1 MAMKINIKHISLKA
15 VQFIKKHDN
24 WFCLILII
32 LSIYGV
38 TINLGIENTDEL
50 WNFQNVYKI
59 YNGFQIYEDA
69 NVIVTPLFFWIGKIL
84 FLILGANLLT
94 FRIYNILIM
103 TSLYFVTYLL
113 LKQLKINRKIA
124 IIIVLIFMIFK
135 NYSFVLAQANYNTM
149 ALALCILGVLLYIKK
164 YRYHTI
170 IQAILLFLIFSTK
183 QNIGVFYAIGL
194 FFSELISKNEIK
206 AKIKNIMIEGFLFLA
221 FLVLLLLY
229 FYYNNNLYGFI
240 DYTILGM
247 EEFVDKNISIS
258 IHNIILAIF
267 FITINIVLTKIF
279 IKYKKVN
286 EMQKKQLIILNCF
299 SIPMVFNMIP
309 IFNEVHFQMGM
320 YLSILLFI
328 FLSKILLE
336 EINLKLKNKTID
348 IILIISCSFTC
359 LVSAVFFTNWINEV
373 CMEDYRFNK
382 EHPFYGGLYKK
393 ELIKNIDNITTYIKN
408 NKNNVIVLSDKAA
421 FYMVPMKKS
430 NGKMDLPFK
439 GNLGKNGEN
448 GLIEQIRNMKQI
460 EILMEKNIEDIHYQ
474 ESKVVRQYIVENMNK
489 IGEIEEFEIYE
500 PR

>member
-229 FYYNNNLYGFI
+229 FYY
-240 DYTILGM
+240 
-247 EEFVDKNISIS
+247 
-258 IHNIILAIF
+258 
-267 FITINIVLTKIF
+267 IF
-279 IKYKKVN
+279 I
-286 EMQKKQLIILNCF
+286 II
-299 SIPMVFNMIP
+299 
-309 IFNEVHFQMGM
+309 
-320 YLSILLFI
+320 
-328 FLSKILLE
+328 
-336 EINLKLKNKTID
+336 
-348 IILIISCSFTC
+348 II
-359 LVSAVFFTNWINEV
+359 
-373 CMEDYRFNK
+373 
-382 EHPFYGGLYKK
+382 
-393 ELIKNIDNITTYIKN
+393 
-408 NKNNVIVLSDKAA
+408 
-421 FYMVPMKKS
+421 YMV
-430 NGKMDLPFK
+430 L
-439 GNLGKNGEN
+439 
-448 GLIEQIRNMKQI
+448 
-460 EILMEKNIEDIHYQ
+460 
-474 ESKVVRQYIVENMNK
+474 
-489 IGEIEEFEIYE
+489 
-500 PR
+500 